1 MPLNS
6 ASTWINTAWP
16 RVTYPWSA
24 PHFPLILL
32 VDLGVTTA
40 VDGGSAGCMTFAG
53 FRRFIAERSETR
65 VLAFLHVAC
74 HGLAGAGCSGGDLG
88 RGGESDHLNAIKTQ
102 GI

>member
-1 MPLNS
+1 
-6 ASTWINTAWP
+6 
-16 RVTYPWSA
+16 
-24 PHFPLILL
+24 
-32 VDLGVTTA
+32 
-40 VDGGSAGCMTFAG
+40 MTFAG

>member
-1 MPLNS
+1 MNFATRS
-6 ASTWINTAWP
+6 FFARA
-16 RVTYPWSA
+16 
-24 PHFPLILL
+24 HFHRLL
-32 VDLGVTTA
+32 SQLPIFLSIDKGVTTA